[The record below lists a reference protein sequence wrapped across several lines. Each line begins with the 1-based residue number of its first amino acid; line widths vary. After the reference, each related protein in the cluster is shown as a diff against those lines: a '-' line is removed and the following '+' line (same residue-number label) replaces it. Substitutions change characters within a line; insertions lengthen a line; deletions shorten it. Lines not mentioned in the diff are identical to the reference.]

1 MPEERAFDV
10 EEFSNAVARLVQ
22 ASIRIPGGCCCCT
35 SCSPVIVGGPGGEIA
50 ELPVAMEE

>member
-22 ASIRIPGGCCCCT
+22 ASIGASGGCCCCT
-35 SCSPVIVGGPGGEIA
+35 SCSPVVVGPRPEIA
-50 ELPVAMEE
+50 ELPPVEA